1 MSAPDNTQ
9 PNFPDRPPVP
19 FWHWAVMLAA
29 PLLALGIWRA
39 APDSAVTVALLAIAM
54 LVAVFLGV
62 SIVLR
67 NRDLSKAPRENP
79 VPPPSVT
86 PPQS

>member
-1 MSAPDNTQ
+1 MSNVRESYDLPK
-9 PNFPDRPPVP
+9 RPPVA
-19 FWHWAVMLAA
+19 FWQWAVMLAA

-39 APDSAVTVALLAIAM
+39 APDSPVTVGLLAVTM
-54 LVAVFLGV
+54 LVAVFVGV
-62 SIVLR
+62 SLVLR
-67 NRDLSKAPRENP
+67 RRELSEAPGEHP